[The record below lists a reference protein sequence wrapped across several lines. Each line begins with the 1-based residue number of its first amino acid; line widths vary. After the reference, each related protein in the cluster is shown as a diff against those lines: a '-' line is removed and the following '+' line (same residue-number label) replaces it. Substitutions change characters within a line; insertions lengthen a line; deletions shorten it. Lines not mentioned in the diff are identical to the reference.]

1 MRRFFSALTGLCKRF
16 ADTTTPDSTSPDE
29 TKPMDEATAKAL
41 KALTDQ
47 LVIILAGFQA
57 VLEPVLEGVDD
68 VESKDQVDAVGAAVQ
83 DVVDEADENREFTRK
98 DGKGGKGGTD
108 DFKELSARIEELQ
121 ENMTKMFN
129 STPNRRQVKRN
140 TGPADTKK
148 TRRGPALMGA
158 LSQRAAAEYLQLQ
171 DDLAEAYSVDDATRT
186 FAVEPTH
193 AQELNDQ
200 ITERVDFLGRINV
213 IGVTEI
219 KGEKV
224 LLGLNGP
231 ATGRTDTDENDRI
244 PRDLL
249 DLKNNMYELFSTETD
264 VSLKFATI
272 DAWAKFP
279 EFARKYLEAVQK
291 RIALDRILIGWNGVK
306 VEKQTNRTL
315 YPLLQDVNKGWL
327 QQARELIPEQVLKPT
342 DPEVKIKIGK
352 GGDYENL
359 DAAVHDVKQM
369 IDPVFRDEGDLIAII
384 GSDLLAHDKGKLYAA
399 QGQTPTEKERIE
411 NAR

>member
-1 MRRFFSALTGLCKRF
+1 
-16 ADTTTPDSTSPDE
+16 
-29 TKPMDEATAKAL
+29 
-41 KALTDQ
+41 
-47 LVIILAGFQA
+47 
-57 VLEPVLEGVDD
+57 
-68 VESKDQVDAVGAAVQ
+68 
-83 DVVDEADENREFTRK
+83 
-98 DGKGGKGGTD
+98 
-108 DFKELSARIEELQ
+108 
-121 ENMTKMFN
+121 
-129 STPNRRQVKRN
+129 
-140 TGPADTKK
+140 
-148 TRRGPALMGA
+148 MGA
-158 LSQRAAAEYLQLQ
+158 LSKRAAAEYLQLQ
-171 DDLAEAYSVDDATRT
+171 DDLAEAYSIDDATRT

-193 AQELNDQ
+193 AQELNEQ

-224 LLGLNGP
+224 LLGLSGP
-231 ATGRTDTDENDRI
+231 ATSRTDTDQNDRE
-244 PRDLL
+244 PRHLL
-249 DLKNNMYELFSTETD
+249 DLQNNVYELFHTETD
-264 VSLKFATI
+264 VALKFATI
-272 DAWAKFP
+272 DAWSKFP

-291 RIALDRILIGWNGVK
+291 RIALDRILIGWNGTHVA
-306 VEKQTNRTL
+306 KQTSITN

-327 QQARELIPEQVLKPT
+327 QIAREQIPEQVLKST

-411 NAR
+411 DAQVIATYGGLPAFLIPFFPAKGILVTSWANLSIYFQDTSWRRHLLENPKRSRVEDYNGRNEGYVIEQLGKFAYLESDSVETV